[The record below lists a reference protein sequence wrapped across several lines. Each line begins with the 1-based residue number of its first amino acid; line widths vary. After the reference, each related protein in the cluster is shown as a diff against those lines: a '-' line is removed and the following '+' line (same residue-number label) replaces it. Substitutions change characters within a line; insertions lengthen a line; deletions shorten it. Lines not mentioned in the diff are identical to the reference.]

1 MCTCA
6 HVSRSVL
13 IDAVNVFLAR
23 RSSQKGFTLV
33 ELLVVISIIGVLATL
48 VLLQLGT
55 ARAKSR
61 DAKRI
66 SDINQI
72 RSAVEQYFEDNDG
85 AYPTVITGG
94 AGGTLTKYMTN
105 VPVDPLNGAAYN
117 YAVSPDADPI
127 RFHIWAEL
135 EGTGNALKSDADIN
149 SGTWT
154 GGLDASAATT
164 EACAN
169 TTLTDDE
176 CVYDQGAN

>member
-55 ARAKSR
+55 ARAKAR

-66 SDINQI
+66 SDINQL
-72 RSAVEQYFEDNDG
+72 RSGVEQYFEENG
-85 AYPTVITGG
+85 GRYPDAITT
-94 AGGTLTKYMTN
+94 AELGTYMTTI
-105 VPVDPLNGAAYN
+105 PTDPLTGDPYDYSYDAA
-117 YAVSPDADPI
+117 SPDI
-127 RFHIWAEL
+127 LSFRLGTTL
-135 EGTGNALKSDADIN
+135 EGISNALKSDADIDA
-149 SGTWT
+149 T
-154 GGLDASAATT
+154 GWAQVEGPNVVLQAA
-164 EACAN
+164 EDACAS
-169 TTLTDDE
+169 TPAD
-176 CVYDQGAN
+176 CYYDQGAR